1 MRAFR
6 RNKKEQRWE
15 DEHILKL
22 EQLLHQGYTVEQT
35 AHELTELYGIVRSK
49 CSVKKKKQ
57 KLGIQSCWQRP
68 LQPSLPL
75 EILPIQK
82 VEILNDGS
90 IIKKEKK
97 KSRGKPYSEKTPEE
111 KEKLKE
117 LAAKRLSTEENY
129 MKSRYHGIKH
139 RDKFNDARKR
149 SEYKNNHVY
158 ECSVT
163 WEQFWDLWLSHKE
176 KHGGMN
182 CAISGKPMTHIG
194 LSLKKEKDKKF
205 KRNWDNISVD
215 RLDSTKGYTF
225 QNIIFIRWIINKQK
239 NDLEIK
245 HMRKILELYEERFI
259 KLKNII

>member
-82 VEILNDGS
+82 VEIL
-90 IIKKEKK
+90 KK
-97 KSRGKPYSEKTPEE
+97 KKRNPEE
-111 KEKLKE
+111 
-117 LAAKRLSTEENY
+117 
-129 MKSRYHGIKH
+129 
-139 RDKFNDARKR
+139 
-149 SEYKNNHVY
+149 NH
-158 ECSVT
+158 
-163 WEQFWDLWLSHKE
+163 
-176 KHGGMN
+176 
-182 CAISGKPMTHIG
+182 I
-194 LSLKKEKDKKF
+194 LKKLQRRKK
-205 KRNWDNISVD
+205 N
-215 RLDSTKGYTF
+215 
-225 QNIIFIRWIINKQK
+225 
-239 NDLEIK
+239 
-245 HMRKILELYEERFI
+245 
-259 KLKNII
+259 

>member
-15 DEHILKL
+15 YEHVLKL

-57 KLGIQSCWQRP
+57 KLGIQSGWQRP
-68 LQPSLPL
+68 LGLLPV
-75 EILPIQK
+75 QK

-97 KSRGKPYSEKTPEE
+97 KSRGKPYSKKTPEE
-111 KEKLKE
+111 KQKDKE
-117 LAAKRLSTEENY
+117 AAAKLLNTEERY
-129 MKSRYHGIKH
+129 MRSRYQNLKH
-139 RDKFNDARKR
+139 RDKFNDVSKR
-149 SEYKNNHVY
+149 SDYKNNHIY

-163 WEQFWDLWLSHKE
+163 WEQFWNLWLSHKE
-176 KHGGMN
+176 RYGGMN

-194 LSLKKEKDKKF
+194 LNIKKEKDKKF

-245 HMRKILELYEERFI
+245 HMRKVLELYDERFV